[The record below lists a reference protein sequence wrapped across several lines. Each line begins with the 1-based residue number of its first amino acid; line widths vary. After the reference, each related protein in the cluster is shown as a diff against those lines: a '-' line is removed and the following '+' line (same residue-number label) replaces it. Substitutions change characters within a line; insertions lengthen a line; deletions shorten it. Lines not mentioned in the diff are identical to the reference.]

1 MKHKDLKD
9 WAPTQSAK
17 EREGLVL
24 PKKKK
29 KKKYLKQRC
38 VEFN

>member
-29 KKKYLKQRC
+29 KKVFKTEVC
-38 VEFN
+38 